1 MIGPVAQFSFLPS
14 AESKELAGDIQ
25 ALLDDLAA
33 SLPREQR
40 AYSGECR
47 PTVDVLET
55 DTAIEVT
62 VDLSGVPTEAIRVL
76 FRGGVLIVA
85 GEKAPSPAAPGQ
97 VFHLVER
104 DFGRFARVIR
114 LSGAFDVPQA
124 TATLRDGELIVLLPR
139 RDERRDRSHRI
150 HVGNGG

>member
-47 PTVDVLET
+47 PTVE
-55 DTAIEVT
+55 
-62 VDLSGVPTEAIRVL
+62 
-76 FRGGVLIVA
+76 
-85 GEKAPSPAAPGQ
+85 
-97 VFHLVER
+97 
-104 DFGRFARVIR
+104 
-114 LSGAFDVPQA
+114 
-124 TATLRDGELIVLLPR
+124 
-139 RDERRDRSHRI
+139 
-150 HVGNGG
+150 